1 MLQQPK
7 VTQAESPQAEI
18 TALRVASTS
27 DPKKVAGAIAGLLRE
42 REHVE
47 LRAIGAGAI
56 NQMVKSLSVARLYL
70 KDDGIDISA
79 VPEFSDIE
87 INGRK
92 RTSIVFNVT
101 RWKPPTWSH

>member
-1 MLQQPK
+1 MFQPAQTAQS
-7 VTQAESPQAEI
+7 TQTEVP

-42 REHVE
+42 REQVE

-70 KDDGIDISA
+70 RDDGIDIVA

-92 RTSIVFNVT
+92 RTSIVFCVT
-101 RWKPPTWSH
+101 RWKPPSWSH